1 MILDASFST
10 ARWRAAAAMLAVETD
25 ADLTELRCILP
36 VDTASARLAHRAA
49 ERQDASD
56 ATPSVAAKMAAVF
69 DPWPSAAIVGTKPPI
84 EDLLPAVL
92 ERLAAPRHRR
102 PGPAAA

>member
-36 VDTASARLAHRAA
+36 VDTASARLRHRAA

-69 DPWPSAAIVGTKPPI
+69 EPWPSAIEVPTVGT
-84 EDLLPAVL
+84 
-92 ERLAAPRHRR
+92 
-102 PGPAAA
+102 PAAAADIAATAWEAVPDRVGP